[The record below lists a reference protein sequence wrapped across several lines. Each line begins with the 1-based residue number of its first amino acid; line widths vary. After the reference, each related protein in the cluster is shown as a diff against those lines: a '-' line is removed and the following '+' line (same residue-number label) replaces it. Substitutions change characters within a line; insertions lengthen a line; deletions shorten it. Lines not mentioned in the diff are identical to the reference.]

1 MKTEEKYIAAFE
13 GLDMAIRRHV
23 EQKRYPAMGYTT
35 NFDLICDFQVE
46 KLNGLIAK
54 LLPKLKLSELKPA
67 ALIKTTGELL
77 CTIAYFC
84 VNGIGGEVDLNDP
97 SLMNG
102 IFDLRPAIGGTAA
115 QAAMALAAVGMPSV
129 IHITDDSKEVCEILN
144 SPLIYT
150 VSDDGQLVH
159 TDVIKQKHEQEVH
172 YIIQFRKGDVVRFA
186 DCEVP
191 IPVSNRLILTK
202 VTVNEIVP
210 FSAPYFSYIEDH
222 AEEFGSNVL
231 SSFNCLKRKEELEKH
246 IEIIKK
252 HLEKYRI
259 NNPKGI
265 VFFEDAHYHSN
276 EIKQFCMEAIYPSV
290 DIVSLNEE
298 ELKSTLALYG
308 IPIDLNDILSCV
320 EGMATIQKKFH
331 IKKGVIV
338 HTKDYS
344 IYAGDKIKGCDI
356 ETGLIYGNLLAT
368 VKASGGS
375 YGTREKIAEILKL
388 PLSEKGKE
396 FQSMLKRS
404 KYAEKAVLVP
414 SKYIDKPK
422 FTIGLGDSF
431 VAGLQICF

>member
-1 MKTEEKYIAAFE
+1 MKTEEKYLAAFE
-13 GLDMAIRRHV
+13 GLDTAIRSHV

-35 NFDLICDFQVE
+35 NFDLLCDFQVE
-46 KLNGLIAK
+46 KLNELIAK
-54 LLPKLKLSELKPA
+54 RLPQLNLSELKPTA
-67 ALIKTTGELL
+67 VIKTTEELL

-84 VNGIGGEVDLNDP
+84 VNGIGGEADLNDP

-102 IFDLRPAIGGTAA
+102 IFNLRPAIGGTAA

-129 IHITDDSKEVCEILN
+129 IHITDDSKEVCDLLN

-150 VSDDGQLVH
+150 VSDDGHLVH
-159 TDVIKQKHEQEVH
+159 TDVIQQKHEQEIH

-210 FSAPYFSYIEDH
+210 LSAPYLSYLEDH
-222 AEEFGSNVL
+222 AQEFGSNVL
-231 SSFNCLKRKEELEKH
+231 SSFNCLKRKDELEKH
-246 IEIIKK
+246 LEVIKR
-252 HLEKYRI
+252 HVEKYRM

-265 VFFEDAHYHSN
+265 VFFEDAHYHSY
-276 EIKQFCMEAIYPSV
+276 EIKQFCMESIYPFV

-298 ELKSTLALYG
+298 ELKSTLSLYD
-308 IPIDLNDILSCV
+308 IPLDLNNILSCV
-320 EGMATIQKKFH
+320 EGMDAIRRKFR
-331 IKKGVIV
+331 IRKGVIV

-344 IYAGDKIKGCDI
+344 IYAGDKIEGCDI

-368 VKASGGS
+368 AKASGGT
-375 YGTREKIAEILKL
+375 YGSREKLAEILKL

-396 FQSMLKRS
+396 CQAVLKNS
-404 KYAEKAVLVP
+404 KYSETAVLVP